1 MVNRQQQNENGFSQA
16 FTYLFILA
24 LILTLLYFAGQT
36 AHLPMR

>member
-1 MVNRQQQNENGFSQA
+1 MLNKQQQGESSFSQA
-16 FTYLFILA
+16 FTYLFIFA